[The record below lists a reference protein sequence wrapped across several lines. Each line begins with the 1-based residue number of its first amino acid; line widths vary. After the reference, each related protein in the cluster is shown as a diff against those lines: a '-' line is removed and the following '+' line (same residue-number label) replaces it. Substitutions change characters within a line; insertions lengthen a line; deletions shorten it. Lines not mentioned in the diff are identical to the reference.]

1 MYRINHHISVGFI
14 LLCSYLLLSCNN
26 TSLDDCEKQF
36 IQNLG
41 ISNTTYSTIQDKD
54 RFLSREEL
62 AQFEAAYFGEGSDV
76 QLNDAHTFYII
87 TDGYDVCR
95 KGKPLNKAETHIIG
109 NQIIEAFRVDSIS
122 FLRFNDRLDSL
133 REFKN
138 LLLDTMRIKNLKY
151 SRNAAVVSDE
161 NYLYNKLS
169 SFLKNDIS
177 TTDKVLLESFG
188 IQTRYD
194 AETMLY
200 STDVYFF
207 EKMIDRY
214 QMEVPMEYFKTI
226 ESIGNFYGWSNI
238 DSNLLASL
246 PHPEI
251 GSYEYF
257 LNRTA
262 NPYQINRT
270 FKVYKSN

>member
-1 MYRINHHISVGFI
+1 MCRINQHITASFT
-14 LLCSYLLLSCNN
+14 LLFSCLFSCSN
-26 TSLDDCEKQF
+26 TSLDDCEIQF
-36 IQNLG
+36 IENLG
-41 ISNTTYSTIQDKD
+41 ISNNTYYTIQDED

-62 AQFEAAYFGEGSDV
+62 AQFQAAYFGEGSDKRLKNGYSF
-76 QLNDAHTFYII
+76 QSI
-87 TDGYDVCR
+87 TDGYDICR
-95 KGKPLNKAETHIIG
+95 KGKPLNKAEIHIIG
-109 NQIIEAFRVDSIS
+109 NQIIEAFKVDSIS
-122 FLRFNDRLDSL
+122 FLDYNFRLDSL

-177 TTDKVLLESFG
+177 TTDRTLLESFG
-188 IQTRYD
+188 IQTRND

-207 EKMIDRY
+207 EKWIDRHR
-214 QMEVPMEYFKTI
+214 MEIPMEYFKTI

-238 DSNLLASL
+238 DSNLLTSL
-246 PHPEI
+246 PHPEME
-251 GSYEYF
+251 SYEYYI
-257 LNRTA
+257 NRTA
-262 NPYQINRT
+262 NTYQINRT
-270 FKVYKSN
+270 FKLYKSN